1 MVENKS
7 IVGTIQARMGSTRL
21 PGKMMLQLRRR
32 PVVSHVVNRVAAAS
46 YIDSVV
52 VATSNEKKDD
62 IIDRY
67 ASNAGADIFRGD
79 EDDVLGRML
88 GAASNAN
95 ADIIVRISGDCPLI
109 SPDVIDQAVSKIL
122 ETDADYVSNTI
133 NRSYP
138 RGMDVEVFTM
148 DSFKHVDEQATK
160 SYERE
165 HVTPYYYENNEE
177 FEIEHIES
185 SELFIKNKYIDRT
198 DMRLTLDEADDYE
211 LLKETFRQF
220 GNYDVPTLKTVIDY
234 IDREGLSDLN
244 SEVSQKT
251 VG

>member
-1 MVENKS
+1 
-7 IVGTIQARMGSTRL
+7 
-21 PGKMMLQLRRR
+21 
-32 PVVSHVVNRVAAAS
+32 
-46 YIDSVV
+46 
-52 VATSNEKKDD
+52 
-62 IIDRY
+62 
-67 ASNAGADIFRGD
+67 
-79 EDDVLGRML
+79 ML

-109 SPDVIDQAVSKIL
+109 SPDVIDQVVSKIL

-148 DSFKHVDEQATK
+148 DSFKDVDEQATK

-185 SELFIKNKYIDRT
+185 SELFTKNKYIDRT
-198 DMRLTLDEADDYE
+198 DIRLTLDEADDYE

-220 GNYDVPTLKTVIDY
+220 GNYDVPTLRTVIDY